1 MAWRA
6 QKHPRQLLQAD
17 LRVERGI
24 RMEKKTKIAI
34 AHSDADLGRPGDYS
48 RAQLDSVK
56 QMIRQIADH
65 TMGGM
70 KNIVS
75 RGDKVLIKINTV
87 IPIAPN
93 AGFTTDPRMLKA
105 LIELVQDQNP
115 GRIQIGERCAMGA
128 DTRAAMDLCGITEV
142 ANQTGAELCP
152 FEHVPFDMYKIDR
165 PISFNEFPV
174 PRPVREAD
182 VYIGLPKMKVHVHTT
197 FTGAMKLQ
205 FGNLPDYDWM
215 VRCHRDD
222 IYQKIVNL
230 TRAANPKWFVM
241 DSLYACQGNGP
252 FSPYSEDL
260 IKDFNT
266 ICGGPDPVAVDT
278 VCEALM
284 DWDYPGTNVPS
295 TVLGAAEGLGT
306 NKMEEIEL
314 FGPAIASVKRRFKRQ
329 NTVLQG
335 QYPNVNLIMGS
346 TCEAGCRAIVRIQ
359 LDQLQADGTLAKLKR
374 PLYVFTGLQF
384 EEKLTHVDGDVIIVG
399 DCAKGMQERFPDAKY
414 WGSCAE
420 YPNCTPIWANR
431 PDVGIA
437 QYVRELQRVRETA
450 ATVSV

>member
-1 MAWRA
+1 MA
-6 QKHPRQLLQAD
+6 
-17 LRVERGI
+17 
-24 RMEKKTKIAI
+24 KKTTVAI
-34 AHSDADLGRPGDYS
+34 AHSGEDLGKPAEYT
-48 RAQLDSVK
+48 RAQLELVK
-56 QMIRQIADH
+56 GMIRQIADQ

-70 KNIVS
+70 HNIVKA
-75 RGDKVLIKINTV
+75 GDKVLIKINTV
-87 IPIAPN
+87 IPVPAN
-93 AGFTTDPRMLKA
+93 AGFTTDPRMLEA
-105 LIELVQDQNP
+105 LIELVKEQNP

-128 DTRAAMDLCGITEV
+128 DTMKAMEACGIVEV
-142 ANQTGAELCP
+142 SQRTGMELCP

-182 VYIGLPKMKVHVHTT
+182 VYIGLPKMKVHVHTA

-215 VRCHRDD
+215 VKCHRDD
-222 IYQKIVNL
+222 IFQKICNL
-230 TRAANPKWFVM
+230 TRAANAKWFVM
-241 DSLYACQGNGP
+241 DSLWACQGNGP
-252 FSPYSEDL
+252 FSPHSDDL

-306 NKMEEIEL
+306 NKMHEIEL
-314 FGPAIASVKRRFKRQ
+314 AGAPVDSVKRRFRRHS
-329 NTVLQG
+329 TILQG
-335 QYPNVNLIMGS
+335 QYPNVNVVMGS
-346 TCEAGCRAIVRIQ
+346 TCEAGCKAIVRIQ
-359 LDQLQADGTLAKLKR
+359 LDQLHADGTLDRLKR

-384 EEKLTHVDGDVIIVG
+384 EQQIQPVDGDVIVVG
-399 DCAKGMQERFPDAKY
+399 DCAKPVLDRFPDAQY
-414 WGSCAE
+414 WGECQE

-437 QYVRELQRVRETA
+437 NYVRHLAAIQEGALVGETK
-450 ATVSV
+450 

>member
-1 MAWRA
+1 
-6 QKHPRQLLQAD
+6 
-17 LRVERGI
+17 
-24 RMEKKTKIAI
+24 MEKRTKVAI
-34 AHSDADLGRPGDYS
+34 AHSDADLGKPGEYS
-48 RAQLDSVK
+48 RAQLDLVK
-56 QMIRQIADH
+56 QLIREVADQ

-93 AGFTTDPRMLKA
+93 AGFTTDPRMLEA
-105 LIELVQDQNP
+105 LIELVQEQNP
-115 GRIQIGERCAMGA
+115 ARIQIGERCAMGA
-128 DTRAAMDLCGITEV
+128 DTRVAMDECGITEV
-142 ANQTGAELCP
+142 ANRTGAELCP

-174 PRPVREAD
+174 PRPVRDAD

-252 FSPYSEDL
+252 FSPYGEDL

-278 VCEALM
+278 ICEALM

-314 FGPAIASVKRRFKRQ
+314 SGPPIAQVKRRFKRQ
-329 NTVLQG
+329 NTILQG

-359 LDQLQADGTLAKLKR
+359 LDQLHADGTLAKLKR

-384 EEKLTHVDGDVIIVG
+384 EEKITEVDGDVIIVG
-399 DCAKGMQERFPDAKY
+399 DCAKGMQERFPDAQY
-414 WGSCAE
+414 WGSCTE

-437 QYVRELQRVRETA
+437 QYVRGLQRVREA
-450 ATVSV
+450 AAASNL

>member
-1 MAWRA
+1 
-6 QKHPRQLLQAD
+6 
-17 LRVERGI
+17 
-24 RMEKKTKIAI
+24 
-34 AHSDADLGRPGDYS
+34 
-48 RAQLDSVK
+48 
-56 QMIRQIADH
+56 MIRQIADH

-93 AGFTTDPRMLKA
+93 AGFTTDPRMLEA
-105 LIELVQDQNP
+105 LIELVEDQNP
-115 GRIQIGERCAMGA
+115 GRIQIGERCAMGG

-142 ANQTGAELCP
+142 ANRTGAELCP

-165 PISFNEFPV
+165 PVSFNEFPV

-284 DWDYPGTNVPS
+284 DWDYPGANVPS

-314 FGPAIASVKRRFKRQ
+314 FGPPIASVKRRFKRQ

-359 LDQLQADGTLAKLKR
+359 LDQLHADGTLANLKR

-384 EEKLTHVDGDVIIVG
+384 EEKLTRVDGDVIIVG

-437 QYVRELQRVRETA
+437 QYVRELQRARESA
-450 ATVSV
+450 AALSV

>member
-1 MAWRA
+1 M
-6 QKHPRQLLQAD
+6 
-17 LRVERGI
+17 G
-24 RMEKKTKIAI
+24 KKTKIAI
-34 AHSDADLGRPGDYS
+34 AHSDADLGKPGEYT
-48 RAQLDSVK
+48 RAQLDLVK
-56 QMIRQIADH
+56 QMIREIAGQ

-70 KNIVS
+70 SNIVK

-87 IPIAPN
+87 IPIVPN
-93 AGFTTDPRMLKA
+93 AGFTTDPRMLEA
-105 LIELVQDQNP
+105 LVELVQEQNP
-115 GRIQIGERCAMGA
+115 SRIQIGERCAMGA
-128 DTRAAMDLCGITEV
+128 DTREAMDLCGITAV
-142 ANQTGAELCP
+142 AERTGVELCP

-174 PRPVREAD
+174 PRPVRDAD

-278 VCEALM
+278 ICEALM

-306 NKMEEIEL
+306 NKMEEIEVI
-314 FGPAIASVKRRFKRQ
+314 GPPIAQVKRRFKRQ
-329 NTVLQG
+329 NTILQG

-359 LDQLQADGTLAKLKR
+359 LDQLQADGTLQKLKR

-384 EEKLTHVDGDVIIVG
+384 EEKITEVDGDVLIVG
-399 DCAKGMQERFPDAKY
+399 DCAKGMKEKFPDAQY
-414 WGSCAE
+414 WGSCEE

-437 QYVRELQRVRETA
+437 QYVRHLQHVREA
-450 ATVSV
+450 AHSNS

>member
-1 MAWRA
+1 
-6 QKHPRQLLQAD
+6 
-17 LRVERGI
+17 
-24 RMEKKTKIAI
+24 
-34 AHSDADLGRPGDYS
+34 
-48 RAQLDSVK
+48 
-56 QMIRQIADH
+56 
-65 TMGGM
+65 
-70 KNIVS
+70 
-75 RGDKVLIKINTV
+75 
-87 IPIAPN
+87 
-93 AGFTTDPRMLKA
+93 
-105 LIELVQDQNP
+105 
-115 GRIQIGERCAMGA
+115 MGA
-128 DTRAAMDLCGITEV
+128 DTRVAMDECGITEV
-142 ANQTGAELCP
+142 ANRTGAELCP

-174 PRPVREAD
+174 PRPVRDAD
-182 VYIGLPKMKVHVHTT
+182 AYIGLPKMKVHVHTT

-252 FSPYSEDL
+252 FSPYGEDL

-278 VCEALM
+278 ICEALM

-314 FGPAIASVKRRFKRQ
+314 SGPPIAQVKRRFKRQ
-329 NTVLQG
+329 NTILQG

-359 LDQLQADGTLAKLKR
+359 LDQLHADGTLAKLKR

-384 EEKLTHVDGDVIIVG
+384 EEKITEVDGDVIIVG
-399 DCAKGMQERFPDAKY
+399 DCAKGMQERFPDAQY
-414 WGSCAE
+414 WGSCTE

-437 QYVRELQRVRETA
+437 QYVRGLQRVREA
-450 ATVSV
+450 AAASNL

>member
-1 MAWRA
+1 MA
-6 QKHPRQLLQAD
+6 
-17 LRVERGI
+17 
-24 RMEKKTKIAI
+24 KKTTVAI
-34 AHSDADLGRPGDYS
+34 AHSDADLGKPAEYTRE
-48 RAQLDSVK
+48 QLDLVK
-56 QMIRQIADH
+56 AMIRQIADQ

-70 KNIVS
+70 HNIVKP
-75 RGDKVLIKINTV
+75 GNKVLIKINTV
-87 IPIAPN
+87 IPVAAN
-93 AGFTTDPRMLKA
+93 AGFTTDPRMLEA
-105 LIELVQDQNP
+105 LIELVKEQNP

-128 DTRAAMDLCGITEV
+128 DTMTAMKECGIVEV
-142 ANQTGAELCP
+142 AERTGVELCP
-152 FEHVPFDMYKIDR
+152 FEKAEFEMYKIDR

-174 PRPVREAD
+174 PKPVREAD

-230 TRAANPKWFVM
+230 TRAANPTWFVM

-278 VCEALM
+278 ICEALM

-295 TVLGAAEGLGT
+295 SVLGAAEGLGT
-306 NKMEEIEL
+306 NKMDEIEL
-314 FGPAIASVKRRFKRQ
+314 TGAAIDKVKRRFKRQ
-329 NTVLQG
+329 NTILQG
-335 QYPNVNLIMGS
+335 QYPNVNLVMGS

-359 LDQLQADGTLAKLKR
+359 LDQLQADGTLASLKQ
-374 PLYVFTGLQF
+374 PITIFTGLQF
-384 EEKLTHVDGDVIIVG
+384 ETKLPHVEGPVLVVG
-399 DCAKGMQERFPDAKY
+399 DCAKPLLEKYPNAQY
-414 WGSCAE
+414 WGDCQE

-437 QYVRELQRVRETA
+437 HYVRSLQLVQEGNR
-450 ATVSV
+450 

>member
-1 MAWRA
+1 MST
-6 QKHPRQLLQAD
+6 
-17 LRVERGI
+17 
-24 RMEKKTKIAI
+24 KKTTIGI
-34 AHSDADLGRPGDYS
+34 AHSDADLGKPGEYS
-48 RAQLDSVK
+48 REQLDIVK
-56 QMIRQIADH
+56 QMIKDIADQ

-70 KNIVS
+70 QNIVKP
-75 RGDKVLIKINTV
+75 GQKVLIKINTV
-87 IPIAPN
+87 IPVPAN
-93 AGFTTDPRMLKA
+93 AGFTTDPRMLEA
-105 LIELVQDQNP
+105 LIELVKEQNP
-115 GRIQIGERCAMGA
+115 SRIQIGERCAMGA
-128 DTRAAMDLCGITEV
+128 DTMTAMKECGIVEV
-142 ANQTGAELCP
+142 AERTGVELVP
-152 FEHVPFDMYKIDR
+152 FEKVPFDMYKIDR
-165 PISFNEFPV
+165 PVSFNEFPV

-230 TRAANPKWFVM
+230 TRAANPTWFVM

-252 FSPYSEDL
+252 FSPNSEDL

-278 VCEALM
+278 ICEALM

-306 NKMEEIEL
+306 NNMDEIEIK
-314 FGPAIASVKRRFKRQ
+314 GASIDKVKRRFKRQ

-335 QYPNVNLIMGS
+335 PFPNVNVVMGS

-359 LDQLQADGTLAKLKR
+359 LDQLKADGTLDKLEK
-374 PLYVFTGLQF
+374 PLTVFTGLQF
-384 EEKLTHVDGDVIIVG
+384 GSQFNNVEGEVLIVG
-399 DCAKGMQERFPDAKY
+399 DCAKPMLEHYPNAKY
-414 WGSCAE
+414 WGDCQE

-437 QYVRELQRVRETA
+437 NYVRTLTQVHEG
-450 ATVSV
+450 ATGSR

>member
-1 MAWRA
+1 MS
-6 QKHPRQLLQAD
+6 
-17 LRVERGI
+17 
-24 RMEKKTKIAI
+24 KKTTVSI
-34 AHSDADLGRPGDYS
+34 AHSDADLGKPGEYTRD
-48 RAQLDSVK
+48 QLNLVK
-56 QMIRQIADH
+56 QMIKDVADQS
-65 TMGGM
+65 MGGM
-70 KNIVS
+70 ANIVKP
-75 RGDKVLIKINTV
+75 GHKVLIKINTV
-87 IPIAPN
+87 IPVPAN
-93 AGFTTDPRMLKA
+93 AGFTTDPRMLEA
-105 LIELVQDQNP
+105 LIELVQEQNP
-115 GRIQIGERCAMGA
+115 SRIQIGERCAMGA
-128 DTRAAMDLCGITEV
+128 DTMQAMEVCGMVEV
-142 ANQTGAELCP
+142 AKRTGVELVP

-182 VYIGLPKMKVHVHTT
+182 CYIGLPKMKVHVHTT

-230 TRAANPKWFVM
+230 TRAANPTWFVM

-252 FSPYSEDL
+252 FSPNSEDL

-266 ICGGPDPVAVDT
+266 ICGGRDPVAVDT
-278 VCEALM
+278 ICEALM

-306 NKMEEIEL
+306 NDMDEIEL
-314 FGPAIASVKRRFKRQ
+314 LGAPLDKVKRRFKRQ

-335 QYPNVNLIMGS
+335 QFKNVNLVMGS

-359 LDQLQADGTLAKLKR
+359 LDQLKADGTLDRLEK
-374 PLYVFTGLQF
+374 PLTIFTGLQF
-384 EEKLTHVDGDVIIVG
+384 EQHIKEVPGEVLIVG
-399 DCAKGMQERFPDAKY
+399 DCATGMLERFPNAKY
-414 WGSCAE
+414 WGDCQE

-431 PDVGIA
+431 PDIGIA
-437 QYVRELQRVRETA
+437 NYVRTLTQVHEG
-450 ATVSV
+450 TVG

>member
-1 MAWRA
+1 MS
-6 QKHPRQLLQAD
+6 
-17 LRVERGI
+17 
-24 RMEKKTKIAI
+24 KKTTISI
-34 AHSDADLGRPGDYS
+34 AHSDADLGKPAEYTRG
-48 RAQLDSVK
+48 QLDLVK
-56 QMIRQIADH
+56 GMIRQVADD

-70 KNIVS
+70 AGIVK
-75 RGDKVLIKINTV
+75 RGD
-87 IPIAPN
+87 
-93 AGFTTDPRMLKA
+93 KA
-105 LIELVQDQNP
+105 LIELVQEQNP

-128 DTRAAMDLCGITEV
+128 DTMQAMETCGIVEV
-142 ANQTGAELCP
+142 AKRTGVELCP
-152 FEHVPFDMYKIDR
+152 FEHAQFDMYKIDR

-174 PRPVREAD
+174 PRPVSEAD
-182 VYIGLPKMKVHVHTT
+182 CYIGLPKMKVHVHTT

-205 FGNLPDYDWM
+205 FGNLPDYNWM
-215 VRCHRDD
+215 VKCHRDD

-230 TRAANPKWFVM
+230 TRAANPTWFVM

-278 VCEALM
+278 ICEALM

-306 NKMEEIEL
+306 NLMEEIEL
-314 FGPAIASVKRRFKRQ
+314 KGAPIDRVKRRFKRQ
-329 NTVLQG
+329 HTVLQG
-335 QYPNVNLIMGS
+335 QYPNVNVIMGC
-346 TCEAGCRAIVRIQ
+346 TCEAGCKAIVRIQ
-359 LDQLQADGTLAKLKR
+359 LDQLKADGTLAKLKR

-384 EEKLTHVDGDVIIVG
+384 EQQILPVDGDVVVVG
-399 DCAKGMQERFPDAKY
+399 DCAKPVLERFPNAQY
-414 WGSCAE
+414 WGETAE

-437 QYVRELQRVRETA
+437 NYVRHLLAVQEA
-450 ATVSV
+450 AG